1 MSLLGNTAAA
11 SEAKLASAF
20 QRAGDTQPCI
30 LLLRN
35 LHFLLRP
42 AGGGEEDGRL
52 TGALLRLLAGTSS
65 R

>member
-1 MSLLGNTAAA
+1 MLGDSAAA
-11 SEAKLASAF
+11 AEARLAGAF
-20 QRAGDTQPCI
+20 GRAGGVQPCI

-52 TGALLRLLAGTSS
+52 TGALRRLLGGVSS